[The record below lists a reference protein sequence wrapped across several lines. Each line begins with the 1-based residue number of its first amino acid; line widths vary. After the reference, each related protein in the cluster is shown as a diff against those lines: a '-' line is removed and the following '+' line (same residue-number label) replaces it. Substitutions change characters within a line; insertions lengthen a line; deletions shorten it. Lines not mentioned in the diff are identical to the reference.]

1 MSGATLDSAT
11 ALSWQDATR
20 GYRNRTANTC
30 LVQLQALRILLLILT
45 MTVRWRT
52 PLLALF
58 ASIFVFSSQSAL
70 AEHSFE
76 NAAIVRTVDLGGSSV
91 HVTTTYAI
99 KALEN
104 GAQKYAIALGEK
116 EAAVTSFMEAKI
128 KGQSEPL
135 GLHARPLHPTG

>member
-1 MSGATLDSAT
+1 
-11 ALSWQDATR
+11 
-20 GYRNRTANTC
+20 
-30 LVQLQALRILLLILT
+30 

-58 ASIFVFSSQSAL
+58 TFLFSQSLLPVL

-104 GAQKYAIALGEK
+104 GAQKYVVALGEK

-135 GLHARPLHPTG
+135 GLHARPLHLEG